1 MPRISLTPDA
11 EQVLKSYTWPGN
23 IRQLKNITEQI
34 ALIERARVIDDK
46 TLKLYLPYEGG
57 LVPVNGTNSN
67 GGGDA
72 NFANEREILYKV
84 LFDMKNDMNEMKKL
98 VHNLMQR
105 QGIRKEEII
114 PNNDVEHE
122 YIIPQEEEIVTH
134 PRPMK
139 FHGVSK
145 NIDQHEQII
154 TPEEIIEET
163 FSLEEREKETILKAL
178 KKNAGK
184 RKQTA
189 VDLGISERTL
199 YRKLK
204 DYNIE

>member
-1 MPRISLTPDA
+1 
-11 EQVLKSYTWPGN
+11 
-23 IRQLKNITEQI
+23 
-34 ALIERARVIDDK
+34 
-46 TLKLYLPYEGG
+46 
-57 LVPVNGTNSN
+57 
-67 GGGDA
+67 
-72 NFANEREILYKV
+72 
-84 LFDMKNDMNEMKKL
+84 MKNDMNEMKKL

-114 PNNDVEHE
+114 PTNDVEHE
-122 YIIPQEEEIVTH
+122 YIIPQEEDIITH
-134 PRPMK
+134 PRPIK
-139 FHGVSK
+139 LHGLSK
-145 NIDQHEQII
+145 NIDHREQII